1 MKKWLLY
8 IALTCTLLTIGAT
21 LMNVYAKSKENELSK
36 TINIKE
42 EIKSNNIE
50 ESKEEKKEQE
60 EIKSAPTH
68 ETKQEE
74 PLHQN
79 EVETSKGYISED
91 ALENTNQDNT
101 VSSITNPNDLKTTK
115 EARQ

>member
-8 IALTCTLLTIGAT
+8 GILTLVLLTMGAT
-21 LMNVYAKSKENELSK
+21 FMNVYAKSKENELAK

-42 EIKSNNIE
+42 EIKPNNIE
-50 ESKEEKKEQE
+50 KKKEEKIETEEVQPVQEQE
-60 EIKSAPTH
+60 I
-68 ETKQEE
+68 KQEE
-74 PLHQN
+74 SLHQN

-101 VSSITNPNDLKTTK
+101 VSSITNPSDLKTTRK
-115 EARQ
+115 

>member
-8 IALTCTLLTIGAT
+8 IALTCILLVIGAT
-21 LMNVYAKSKENELSK
+21 LMNVYAKSKENELAK

-42 EIKSNNIE
+42 EINPNNIE
-50 ESKEEKKEQE
+50 ETKEEKKEQE
-60 EIKSAPTH
+60 EIQSAPTQ

-74 PLHQN
+74 PSHQN

-91 ALENTNQDNT
+91 ALANTNQDNT
-101 VSSITNPNDLKTTK
+101 VSSTTNPNDLKTTRQ
-115 EARQ
+115 ARQ